1 MSTTPSAATGASPLR
16 TPLLVLALVVVLTL
30 LAWPSFIGRIQYAK
44 TREELA
50 AIRDAAAGGELAPV
64 GKLFTSLARIVGPA
78 VVNVTSS
85 RPVELVADEVGALWG
100 PRSQLVEDE
109 SSASGVIVER
119 DGLIVTNYHVIA
131 QARSIEV
138 RLADGR
144 SFDAEMVG
152 ADAATDL
159 AVLRIPATDLPTVAW
174 GDSDRLEVGEMVW
187 AIGNPF
193 GLDRTL
199 TYGIISATNRRGVLD
214 DPLQEFLQT
223 DAAVNRGSSGGPLVN
238 VHAEIVGINTAIVG
252 ADFQGIAFAIPGNTA
267 REVCR
272 AILDRGPVERGFIGV
287 QVDDPSDDALGGAL
301 VVQVDPRSPAAV
313 AGIRRGDLVLRFDG
327 RPVVDKPTLYLLATR
342 APIGADVPIDLMRDG
357 EPLRVTVRV
366 GRRPAEKGSDRG
378 R

>member
-1 MSTTPSAATGASPLR
+1 MTPPQPDPVTSANLR
-16 TPLLVLALVVVLTL
+16 TPLLALALVVVLTL
-30 LAWPSFIGRIQYAK
+30 LVWPSFMGRIQYAR
-44 TREELA
+44 TRQELA
-50 AIRDAAAGGELAPV
+50 AIRDAAAGAELAPV
-64 GKLFTSLARIVGPA
+64 GKLFTSLARLVGPA

-85 RPVELVADEVGALWG
+85 RPVVVEADEVVALRG
-100 PRSQLVEDE
+100 RRSQLAEEE
-109 SSASGVIVER
+109 SSGSGVIVES
-119 DGLIVTNYHVIA
+119 DGVIVTNYHVIA
-131 QARSIEV
+131 RSEGIEV

-144 SFDAEMVG
+144 RFKAEMVG

-199 TYGIISATNRRGVLD
+199 TYGIISATGRRGVLD
-214 DPLQEFLQT
+214 DPRQEFLQT

-272 AILDRGPVERGFIGV
+272 AILDRGPVERGFLGVEAGDPPDGMTGGALLV
-287 QVDDPSDDALGGAL
+287 QVDA
-301 VVQVDPRSPAAV
+301 RSPAAQ
-313 AGIRRGDLVLRFDG
+313 AGLKRGDIVVRFDG
-327 RPVVDKPTLYLLATR
+327 KAVIDHQTLFLLAAR
-342 APIGADVPIDLMRDG
+342 APIGTELAVDVLRDG
-357 EPLRVTVRV
+357 EPLRLRVRV
-366 GRRPAEKGSDRG
+366 GRRPADKR